1 MRIALSL
8 LLAAALV
15 RAPTAAAATDTRPLT
30 ANERATF
37 EKLLCDFPIMQGKE
51 LACAALREYPR
62 STVGATL
69 SLYAIAYGSFA
80 RAGADE
86 AYLSYGSSVEPHSS
100 NYGGGVL
107 FVRVDGSWRLVK
119 WYPGQQ
125 MDNCLALPGAGQTKM
140 LCLAGWTGQGETD
153 TSLWVR
159 ELPFTHDMAVL
170 KAQDDRDTGSDIMC
184 PDLPAAP
191 MLLSID
197 ALKRSRDPAAFAVAS
212 ITYATAKDAAEACR
226 HGGFAH
232 VRTNKGEATI
242 VIERGRVRAIVP
254 LRFAP
259 SDQ

>member
-1 MRIALSL
+1 VRIALSL

-15 RAPTAAAATDTRPLT
+15 RAPTATAATDTRPLT

-37 EKLLCDFPIMQGKE
+37 EKLLCDSPTMQGKE
-51 LACAALREYPR
+51 LACTALREYPR
-62 STVGATL
+62 GTVGATL
-69 SLYAIAYGSFA
+69 SLNAITYGSFS

-86 AYLSYGSSVEPHSS
+86 AYLSYGSSVEPHS
-100 NYGGGVL
+100 NNNGGGVL
-107 FVRVDGSWRLVK
+107 LARSGEAWRLVK
-119 WYPGQQ
+119 WYPGEL

-153 TSLWVR
+153 TSLLVK
-159 ELPFTHDMAVL
+159 EMPFERDVAVL
-170 KAQDDRDTGSDIMC
+170 SAQDDRDTGSDIMC
-184 PDLPAAP
+184 GDLPAAP

-197 ALKRSRDPAAFAVAS
+197 ALKRSGDPAAFAVALL
-212 ITYATAKDAAEACR
+212 TYATAKDAASACA
-226 HGGFAH
+226 HGGFTH

-242 VIERGRVRAIVP
+242 VIERGHARAIVP